1 MRFVEYDASWRTAY
15 NDFLRRLG
23 AATDAPD
30 VLPFAYYGPSPGI
43 EVKRHLLVDGPAER
57 PTVVAAV
64 TVKLQDYVVGGT
76 PHRIAVAT
84 YPVSLGQVEPR
95 YAMVAMLLLRRLAEA
110 YPLNLLLGMGPP
122 ETNVTAKLCSL
133 LGWRVQPVPYLFFPR
148 RIGPLAAKQLESLP
162 VLAQLAGTAGRL
174 QLLTPVEAWLGTRAR
189 GRPHRRLR
197 TLSAPAFGSE
207 LDAWQPAYSRQVGFT
222 LVRDSRQMNAM
233 YPPSIVEF
241 DRLAFY
247 DGERFAGFAVLLV
260 PAPEAATRRL
270 GANVVTVVEFSLM
283 DEDID
288 DGAAALAADLL
299 ARRLDAV
306 ICNTP
311 HAPTV
316 AALRAHGFWERTTN
330 FYLATSPRLQSLLD
344 AHKVGLADMVITR
357 GDGDGPI
364 GLGVDL

>member
-1 MRFVEYDASWRTAY
+1 MRFVEYDATWRAAY
-15 NDFLRRLG
+15 GDFLRRLG
-23 AATDAPD
+23 VASDAPD
-30 VLPFAYYGPSPGI
+30 RLPFAYYGPSPEI
-43 EVKRHLLVDGPAER
+43 EVRRHLLVDGAAER

-64 TVKLQDYVVGGT
+64 TVKLQDYVVAGT

-95 YAMVAMLLLRRLAEA
+95 YAMAAMLLFRKLAEA
-110 YPLNLLLGMGPP
+110 YPLDLLLGMGPP
-122 ETNVTAKLCSL
+122 ESNVTAKLCAL
-133 LGWRVQPVPYLFFPR
+133 LGWRVEPVPYLFLPKR
-148 RIGPLAAKQLESLP
+148 LGPLAAKQLESRP
-162 VLAQLAGTAGRL
+162 ALAELARVAGRL
-174 QLLTPVEAWLGTRAR
+174 QLLAPLEAWLGARAR
-189 GRPHRRLR
+189 GRPRRR
-197 TLSAPAFGSE
+197 VRALSVSAFGSA
-207 LDAWQPAYSRQVGFT
+207 LDAWIPAYSRQVGFT
-222 LVRDSRQMNAM
+222 LVRDSRQINAM

-241 DRLAFY
+241 ERLAFY

-260 PAPEAATRRL
+260 PTPEGATRRL
-270 GANVVTVVEFSLM
+270 GVNAVTVVEFSLL
-283 DEDID
+283 DEDME

-316 AALRAHGFWERTTN
+316 AALRAHGFWERATN
-330 FYLATSPRLQSLLD
+330 FYLATSPRLRSLLD
-344 AHKVGLADMVITR
+344 AHEVRLQDMVITR